1 MDTPGTVYNR
11 LKMGE
16 NGAEVKSTLS
26 KPIYY
31 NKKEKYITEIRRKR
45 TLEKKNNRGVY
56 GGEEG
61 RNVLLSLIL
70 PQIHPKS
77 PR

>member
-1 MDTPGTVYNR
+1 VKT
-11 LKMGE
+11 
-16 NGAEVKSTLS
+16 GAEVKSTLS
-26 KPIYY
+26 KPIYIII
-31 NKKEKYITEIRRKR
+31 KEKYRTRIRRKR